1 MKLPQKEYPS
11 KYINKSNFLSDKSVN
26 LPFQLLQ
33 CGFSNDKELNF
44 DVDYSAFI
52 IFYLLEGVVQY
63 HKHKEIQ
70 YIHPEH
76 IIISSCNT
84 KLRFYRATPNVK
96 YFYLIFSGSH
106 AKLYYNM
113 IRSKRGVIPIS
124 PLHNIASYFT
134 TLCSRNFTS
143 DLFFQ
148 MEACYIIHQI
158 IHELLVVTHEI
169 EEARLLTP
177 VQQTI
182 VNTALKYIDK
192 HYKDELSVDIICQK
206 VNFSKFYFCKIFKEH
221 TGKTLYQYLTEYR
234 INKSKEY
241 LTYSKLSIHSIA
253 TKVGFKNPLTYSRC
267 FKKLTDM
274 TPSEYRENF

>member
-1 MKLPQKEYPS
+1 MKLPQKEYPP
-11 KYINKSNFLSDKSVN
+11 KYIDRSNLLSDKSVN
-26 LPFQLLQ
+26 LPFQVLQ
-33 CGFSNDKELNF
+33 CGFSNEKDF
-44 DVDYSAFI
+44 CCDADYSSFV
-52 IFYLLEGVVQY
+52 IFYLLEGVAQY
-63 HKHKEIQ
+63 HKHKDIQ
-70 YIHPEH
+70 YVHPEH
-76 IIISSCNT
+76 IIVSNCNT
-84 KLRFYRATPNVK
+84 KLRFSRATPHVK

-106 AKLYYNM
+106 AKFYYNM
-113 IRSKRGVIPIS
+113 IRSKKGVIPIS

-134 TLCSRNFTS
+134 ALCSYNYTT
-143 DLFFQ
+143 DLFVQ
-148 MEACYIIHQI
+148 MEACFVIHQI

-182 VNTALKYIDK
+182 VNTALKYIDE

-234 INKSKEY
+234 LNKSKEY

-253 TKVGFKNPLTYSRC
+253 TEVGFKSSLTYSRS
-267 FKKLTDM
+267 FKKLTGM
-274 TPSEYRENF
+274 TPSEFRENF